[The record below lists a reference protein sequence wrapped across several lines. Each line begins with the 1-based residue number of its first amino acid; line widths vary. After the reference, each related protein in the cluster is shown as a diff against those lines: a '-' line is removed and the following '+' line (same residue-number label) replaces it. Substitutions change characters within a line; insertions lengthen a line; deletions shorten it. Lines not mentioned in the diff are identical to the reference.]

1 MKFFMEKL
9 KESVFSVLP
18 IVALIL
24 VIQLFGFINLEG
36 REIVL
41 LLITSVTIILGICL
55 FNLGAELSIS
65 KMGEQVGSGLTKKN
79 RLFLLVFICFL
90 LGLLITVAEP
100 DLQVLA
106 KQAADVINGST
117 LILVIGLGVG
127 IFLSIGVI
135 KMILKKDL
143 TQILM
148 FFYFAAFAVACVV
161 IENGNGQLIPL
172 AFDSG
177 GVTTG
182 PITVPFLMALGVS
195 VSQGF
200 GGKDSQAN
208 SFGMVA
214 LGSIGPIL
222 MMLIMLMFTNGDVSY
237 SSDFTIDFANIGK
250 HVIEGLG
257 HVAKNVLSSLAMLVG
272 FFVVFNF
279 VFLKLPMIKLI
290 KMGIGIL
297 YTFVGLVLFLAS
309 AEIGFMP
316 LGYKIGLQLAEN
328 PIIMIVSGFLIGFL
342 VILAEP
348 AVKILVHQVEDITD
362 GTVSKKSMFI
372 SLCIGVGIAI
382 SLSLLR
388 VVVNFPLLYIIVP
401 GYFLSLGLS
410 FFVPKIYTAI
420 AFDSGGVA
428 SGPLT
433 SSFILSLLIGACVY
447 TQGSNEIMSLAF
459 GVVSLVA
466 MTPLITIQLLG
477 FRSFVSLHYRKS
489 TQMRKIIN
497 SEEDCKIINFR

>member
-9 KESVFSVLP
+9 KESIFSVLP

-24 VIQLFGFINLEG
+24 VIQLCGFLNLEIK
-36 REIVL
+36 EIVL
-41 LLITSVTIILGICL
+41 LLVTSVTIILGICF
-55 FNLGAELSIS
+55 FNLGADMSIS
-65 KMGEQVGSGLTKKN
+65 TMGEQVGSGLTKKN
-79 RLFLLVFICFL
+79 RLFLLVLICFL
-90 LGLLITVAEP
+90 LGVLITIAEP

-106 KQAADVINGST
+106 KQAATVINGNK
-117 LILVIGLGVG
+117 LIISIGIGVG
-127 IFLSIGVI
+127 VFLSIGVI
-135 KMILKKDL
+135 KMILKRDL

-148 FFYFAAFAVACVV
+148 FFYFVAFAVAAIV
-161 IENGNGQLIPL
+161 IENGNGSLIPL

-195 VSQGF
+195 VSQSF

-222 MMLIMLMFTNGDVSY
+222 MMLLMLMFADGSVAYEGTFD
-237 SSDFTIDFANIGK
+237 IDFANIGSHIVHGLL
-250 HVIEGLG
+250 HVSE
-257 HVAKNVLSSLAMLVG
+257 NVLSSLSMLVA

-279 VFLKLPMIKLI
+279 IFLKLPMVKLI

-309 AEIGFMP
+309 AEISFMP
-316 LGYKIGLQLAEN
+316 LGYKIGYQLAEN
-328 PIIMIVSGFLIGFL
+328 PFILVVAGFLIGFL

-348 AVKILVHQVEDITD
+348 AVKILVNQVEDITE
-362 GTVSKKSMFI
+362 GSVSKTSMFI

-382 SLSLLR
+382 ALSLIR
-388 VVVNFPLLYIIVP
+388 VIFNFPLLYIIVP

-433 SSFILSLLIGACVY
+433 SSFILSLLIGACIF
-447 TQGSNEIMSLAF
+447 TQGADNIMSLAF

-477 FRSFVSLHYRKS
+477 FKSFVSLHFRKS
-489 TQMRKIIN
+489 SQMRKIID
-497 SEEDCKIINFR
+497 SKEDCKIINFR

>member
-1 MKFFMEKL
+1 MKFFLEKL

-18 IVALIL
+18 VVALIL
-24 VIQLFGFINLEG
+24 IIQLCGFINLET
-36 REIVL
+36 REIIL
-41 LLITSVTIILGICL
+41 LLSTSITIILGICF

-65 KMGEQVGSGLTKKN
+65 EMGEHVGSGLTKKN

-90 LGLLITVAEP
+90 LGVLITVAEP

-106 KQAADVINGST
+106 KQAANVIDGNK
-117 LILVIGLGVG
+117 LIIVIGIGVG
-127 IFLSIGVI
+127 LFLSIGII
-135 KMILKKDL
+135 KMILKRDL

-148 FFYFAAFAVACVV
+148 FFYFLAFAVACVV
-161 IENGNGQLIPL
+161 VENGNGSLIPL

-195 VSQGF
+195 VSQSF

-222 MMLIMLMFTNGDVSY
+222 MMLIMLMFADGSVSY
-237 SSDFTIDFANIGK
+237 EGNFEIDFANIGK
-250 HVIEGLG
+250 HIFEGLG
-257 HVAKNVLSSLAMLVG
+257 HVSMNVLSSLAMLVG
-272 FFVVFNF
+272 FFFVFNF
-279 VFLKLPMIKLI
+279 IFLKLPIIKLV

-297 YTFVGLVLFLAS
+297 YTFIGLVLFLAS

-316 LGYKIGLQLAEN
+316 LGYKIGYQLAEN
-328 PIIMIVSGFLIGFL
+328 PFVLVAAGFLIGFL

-348 AVKILVHQVEDITD
+348 AVKILVHQVEDITE

-382 SLSLLR
+382 ALSLLR
-388 VVVNFPLLYIIVP
+388 VVFNFPLLYIIVP

-433 SSFILSLLIGACVY
+433 SSFILSLLIGACVF
-447 TQGSNEIMSLAF
+447 TQGENNIMSLAF

-477 FRSFVSLHYRKS
+477 FKSFVSLHFRKS
-489 TQMRKIIN
+489 TQMRRIIN

>member
-24 VIQLFGFINLEG
+24 VIQLFGFISLEG

-127 IFLSIGVI
+127 IFLSIGII

-148 FFYFAAFAVACVV
+148 FFYFAAFAIACVV

-222 MMLIMLMFTNGDVSY
+222 MMLFMLMFTNGDVSY
-237 SSDFTIDFANIGK
+237 TSDFTIDFANIGK
-250 HVIEGLG
+250 HVVEGLG

-272 FFVVFNF
+272 FFIVFNF
-279 VFLKLPMIKLI
+279 IFLKLPIIKLI

-309 AEIGFMP
+309 AEIG
-316 LGYKIGLQLAEN
+316 YQLAEN

-388 VVVNFPLLYIIVP
+388 VVVDFPLLYIIVP

-433 SSFILSLLIGACVY
+433 SSFILSLLIGACVF
-447 TQGSNEIMSLAF
+447 TQGHNEIMSLAF

-477 FRSFVSLHYRKS
+477 FRSFVSLHFRKS